1 MIRRQDPFFATWRI
15 DMCGDI
21 SEPEQQFSGCS
32 QMIFE
37 NILIAE
43 YLMSQGYLVSELR
56 ELSPATTTRLILES
70 KRYAAVQ
77 LAKIETRDKIQQKYR
92 LSVCLN

>member
-1 MIRRQDPFFATWRI
+1 
-15 DMCGDI
+15 MCRDI
-21 SEPEQQFSGCS
+21 SEPEHQFSGCT
-32 QMIFE
+32 QIFFE

-56 ELSPATTTRLILES
+56 KLSPAITTRLILES
-70 KRYAAVQ
+70 NRYAAVQ
-77 LAKIETRDKIQQKYR
+77 LAKIETRDKIQQKFR

>member
-1 MIRRQDPFFATWRI
+1 
-15 DMCGDI
+15 MCGDN
-21 SEPEQQFSGCS
+21 SEPEQQFSGCT
-32 QMIFE
+32 QILFE

-56 ELSPATTTRLILES
+56 ELSPAHTTRLILES
-70 KRYAAVQ
+70 NRYAAVQ
-77 LAKIETRDKIQQKYR
+77 LAKIETSDKIKQKFR